1 MRTPHRHS
9 AVFSS
14 LAGFALAQTADH
26 AIAQT
31 AGDLNQDQTFIY
43 EYMVTMAVLLPILL
57 AIYLIPLI
65 VAFVRHHPN
74 RWAIAAINVALGGTG
89 IAWLGSLVWAMGAV
103 HKSPTGSNGGESG
116 LNLFINDPVTVQ
128 LPEKMQAAATPDI
141 GERLLRLKTLRDNG
155 VITDDEYA
163 RLRQPLLGMLV

>member
-1 MRTPHRHS
+1 MRAPHRHS
-9 AVFSS
+9 AVFSN
-14 LAGFALAQTADH
+14 LAGIALALTADP
-26 AIAQT
+26 AIAKT
-31 AGDLNQDQTFIY
+31 TGDLNQDQTFIY

-57 AIYLIPLI
+57 GHLPHPFDRRLRSPPSQPMGDR
-65 VAFVRHHPN
+65 RHQRRVGRDGHCLAWLLGLGDGRCAQEPN
-74 RWAIAAINVALGGTG
+74 RQQWWRV
-89 IAWLGSLVWAMGAV
+89 
-103 HKSPTGSNGGESG
+103 
-116 LNLFINDPVTVQ
+116 NLFINDLVTVQ

>member
-14 LAGFALAQTADH
+14 LAGFALALTADP

-31 AGDLNQDQTFIY
+31 VGDPNRNQTFIY
-43 EYMVTMAVLLPILL
+43 EYMATMAVLLSILL

-128 LPEKMQAAATPDI
+128 LLKKC
-141 GERLLRLKTLRDNG
+141 RLQQLPTSVN
-155 VITDDEYA
+155 A
-163 RLRQPLLGMLV
+163 S